1 MATQKDLDKLR
12 KQLSD
17 LDAKLKSMRGNQ
29 KAPVARPPN
38 FVDRGRDV
46 PRTPIDM
53 VRDPRFD
60 SAMANQNFLNSL
72 AELRA
77 KAAAERGTP
86 TPPSGPLG
94 GPVGSARSKRDPS
107 KEIVLNFAGG
117 EYGIRNDAA
126 ANAIAKKYNL
136 EIVRNPDPNSAL
148 PNYIFKSNGNV
159 NDIISQ
165 IKNEPGIG
173 YAEQNSMQYGG
184 PAREPKAPT
193 QPRLSGQDPRDQNT
207 RYKGPEAPT
216 QPRLSPSSISPSSIL
231 NPETLTKAREE
242 YVKQN
247 PGEVNRQVKADL
259 VNSRYLG
266 QIGRG
271 MSGFDKWFEKNYIN
285 NPNSSLSEQ
294 ERMALNPQRGQR
306 PPQGPQAPMIGY
318 ASQQPGNMPLPN
330 IPQGPQVGGG
340 EGLNYKGQ
348 QFDASEQP
356 GYGDP
361 YFQGSKRYQER
372 EDYQNFLKQGGQRPP
387 ERPQVGGGMGE
398 LVPQRPNLIPQP
410 GIRIPQGPQNAQDAM
425 SAYNNLLQQGIQRS
439 NTLNQDAA
447 SNFANMQAGAPIPQP
462 AAPAKA
468 NPTMPIAGMGMQQP
482 KATPVPRKFSTV
494 NTPSARFG

>member
-1 MATQKDLDKLR
+1 MAKKIAKPAPKPIVERTLKPRRKPSQLDLV
-12 KQLSD
+12 
-17 LDAKLKSMRGNQ
+17 RG
-29 KAPVARPPN
+29 PN
-38 FVDRGRDV
+38 
-46 PRTPIDM
+46 
-53 VRDPRFD
+53 FD
-60 SAMANQNFLNSL
+60 SAMAQQNFLNSL
-72 AELRA
+72 ADLRA
-77 KAAAERGTP
+77 KAAAERGFGDIARQLP
-86 TPPSGPLG
+86 QEG
-94 GPVGSARSKRDPS
+94 GSSRFDDYR
-107 KEIVLNFAGG
+107 
-117 EYGIRNDAA
+117 R
-126 ANAIAKKYNL
+126 
-136 EIVRNPDPNSAL
+136 
-148 PNYIFKSNGNV
+148 
-159 NDIISQ
+159 
-165 IKNEPGIG
+165 
-173 YAEQNSMQYGG
+173 
-184 PAREPKAPT
+184 
-193 QPRLSGQDPRDQNT
+193 QDPRDQNT
-207 RYKGPEAPT
+207 RYKGPKAPT

-462 AAPAKA
+462 ATPAKA

-494 NTPSARFG
+494 SNSPARFA